1 MPFKKEIRCTDKTKN
16 TGYWERISH
25 VGGPGW
31 RYSEEQ
37 AIEFIHAE
45 VFDFFIIKDGHEIAV
60 IAGEYNGKEYLKTEM
75 DRLSPDGLLELKEC
89 KW

>member
-1 MPFKKEIRCTDKTKN
+1 MSFKKEILCINKTKN

-25 VGGPGW
+25 IGGPGW

-37 AIEFIHAE
+37 AIEFIHAD
-45 VFDFFIIKDGHEIAV
+45 VFDFFIMKDGYELAIL
-60 IAGEYNGKEYLKTEM
+60 IGEREGKEYLKTEK
-75 DRLSPDGLLELKEC
+75 DYFSPDGLLVCKEC